1 MDTGTNDLTEGK
13 KCVECQQKIIKSIR
27 GFFPQVKLVF
37 SGLIVR
43 KDKKN
48 INKRVLGKNVRLRN
62 FCNQKNFI
70 TSITPLSKKII
81 WGQKSYTLIKEAI
94 RWLPKTYGIDNQ
106 NIEKILTLT
115 VSRKV
120 MININ
125 LKT

>member
-1 MDTGTNDLTEGK
+1 MDTGTNDLTKGK
-13 KCVECQQKIIKSIR
+13 NVLNVKKIIKSVR

-48 INKRVLGKNVRLRN
+48 INKGVLDRNVRLRN
-62 FCNQKNFI
+62 FCNPKNFI
-70 TSITPLSKKII
+70 KSITPLSKKII

-94 RWLPKTYGIDNQ
+94 RWFHKTYGIDNQ

-115 VSRKV
+115 ASRKV